1 VKALGATIWIQLGI
15 LEVLIVMFQLF
26 THRGEYMAEEVTNL
40 HEVKTAS
47 DGSVKISVEKYEELL
62 RKSTRPTTINR
73 TEVIK
78 TAEMAAREYRLW
90 GGTFMGLGT
99 SMFIVGAVLY
109 KAGRVS

>member
-1 VKALGATIWIQLGI
+1 LRI
-15 LEVLIVMFQLF
+15 LEVLFFIMFQLF
-26 THRGEYMAEEVTNL
+26 TQRGEDMAEEVTNL

-73 TEVIK
+73 SEVIK
-78 TAEMAAREYRLW
+78 TAEMAARDYRMW
-90 GGTFMGLGT
+90 GGSFMGLGA
-99 SMFIVGAVLY
+99 SMFIVGAFLY

>member
-1 VKALGATIWIQLGI
+1 
-15 LEVLIVMFQLF
+15 
-26 THRGEYMAEEVTNL
+26 MAEAVTSI

-62 RKSTRPTTINR
+62 KKAARPTTVNR

-90 GGTFMGLGT
+90 GGTFMGLGAA
-99 SMFIVGAVLY
+99 MFTVGAFLY
-109 KAGRVS
+109 RAGRVIR